1 MNDISISKI
10 PTQYKGKDII
20 AVIQRGSI
28 SQVSFLIYNIDYN
41 KEQLNTYAIT
51 LQDDV
56 NWEYTF
62 VNGQWDMIVKY
73 NTDIIFFNKAEEII
87 FKLFLEKDK
96 NEN

>member
-20 AVIQRGSI
+20 DVIQIESI

-41 KEQLNTYAIT
+41 KKQLNTYAIT

-62 VNGQWDMIVKY
+62 VNGQWDMVLKY
-73 NTDIIFFNKAEEII
+73 NEDIIFFNKREEII